1 MQVEGEEGSLE
12 TSTGIRIEAQ
22 RGHAA
27 VEKIEKDY
35 KIGEWAH
42 ALLSRYCASPWTQ
55 SSNQI
60 GSAMAQ
66 NPR

>member
-1 MQVEGEEGSLE
+1 MHEEGEEGSLE
-12 TSTGIRIEAQ
+12 TSTGIRIEAR

-42 ALLSRYCASPWTQ
+42 ALLSRYCASP
-55 SSNQI
+55 
-60 GSAMAQ
+60 
-66 NPR
+66 